1 MSKPGVAKLGSGDE
15 GRRAR
20 LGIIVPS
27 INIVMEAWAARAVPE
42 GVSVHTARMYMPDGL
57 TPETICEMDRT
68 DGMRA
73 VRQVASCKP
82 AVIAYGCTASSI
94 VQGLAYDA
102 HLRAEIETL
111 SGGPAT
117 TAAHAIITALKTLGA
132 ARISAVSPY
141 TAAIDAAEHRY
152 FAAAGFDVLGGAHL
166 GISDNFGL
174 AAPTPE
180 TLYKLGLDGFDAKA
194 QALVITCLNTR
205 SHTVIEALEQKLGIP
220 VVTSTQATLWHALR
234 LAGIKDKISGAGRLL
249 SEH

>member
-1 MSKPGVAKLGSGDE
+1 MAAVVGIKLGKGDE
-15 GRRAR
+15 GARAR

-117 TAAHAIITALKTLGA
+117 TAAHAISTRTPVAYALRWSSTSALK
-132 ARISAVSPY
+132 
-141 TAAIDAAEHRY
+141 
-152 FAAAGFDVLGGAHL
+152 
-166 GISDNFGL
+166 
-174 AAPTPE
+174 
-180 TLYKLGLDGFDAKA
+180 
-194 QALVITCLNTR
+194 
-205 SHTVIEALEQKLGIP
+205 
-220 VVTSTQATLWHALR
+220 
-234 LAGIKDKISGAGRLL
+234 
-249 SEH
+249 